1 MNPDLVGTYSVT
13 YNVSDAAGNAAAEV
27 SRTVNVTA
35 DATPPVITLL
45 GDNPVNIEL
54 GSTYTDAGAT
64 AADNIDGDITA
75 NIVTVNPVNPDLVG
89 TYSVTYNVS
98 DAAGNAAAEVSRTVN
113 VTADATPP
121 VITLLGSTPVNIEL
135 GSTYTDAGATAAD
148 NIDGDITANIVTV
161 NPVNPD
167 LVGTYSVTYNVSDA
181 AGNAAA
187 EVSRTVNVTADTTP
201 PVITLLGS
209 TPVNIELGSTYTD
222 AGATAADNIDGDITA
237 NIVTVNP
244 VNPDLVGT
252 YSVTYN
258 VSDAAGNP
266 AAEVSRTV
274 NVTADTTPPVIT
286 LLGSTPV
293 NIELGSTYTDAGATA
308 ADNIDGDI
316 TANIVTVNPVNP
328 DLVGTYSVTY
338 NVSDAAGNAAA
349 EVSRTVNVTA
359 DTTPPVITL
368 LGSSPVNIELGSTYT
383 DAGATAADNIDG
395 DITAN
400 IVTVNPVNPDL
411 VGTYSVTYNV
421 SDAAGNA
428 AAEVSRTVNV
438 TADATPPV
446 ITLLG
451 SSPVNIELGST
462 YTDAGATAADNID
475 GDITANIVTVNPV
488 NPDLVGTYSVTY
500 NVSDAAGNPAAEVSR
515 TVNVTADVHPAGH
528 HLARGQP
535 GQYRTGQHLHR
546 CRRDRRGQYRWGYHR
561 QYRHRQSGEPG
572 PGRHLQRDL

>member
-45 GDNPVNIEL
+45 GANPVNIEV

-64 AADNIDGDITA
+64 AADNIDGDITGS
-75 NIVTVNPVNPDLVG
+75 TVNPVNPDLVG

-98 DAAGNAAAEVSRTVN
+98 DAADNAAAEVTRTVN
-113 VTADATPP
+113 VTADA
-121 VITLLGSTPVNIEL
+121 
-135 GSTYTDAGATAAD
+135 
-148 NIDGDITANIVTV
+148 
-161 NPVNPD
+161 
-167 LVGTYSVTYNVSDA
+167 
-181 AGNAAA
+181 
-187 EVSRTVNVTADTTP
+187 TP

-274 NVTADTTPPVIT
+274 NVTAD
-286 LLGSTPV
+286 
-293 NIELGSTYTDAGATA
+293 A
-308 ADNIDGDI
+308 
-316 TANIVTVNPVNP
+316 
-328 DLVGTYSVTY
+328 
-338 NVSDAAGNAAA
+338 
-349 EVSRTVNVTA
+349 
-359 DTTPPVITL
+359 TPPVITL

-400 IVTVNPVNPDL
+400 IITVNPVNTDLVGTYSVTYNVSDAAGNPAAEVIRTVNVTADTTPPVITLLGANPVNIELGSTYTDAGATAADNIDGDITANIITVNPVNTDLVGTYSVTYNVSDAAGNAAAEVIRTVNVTADTTPPVITLLGSNPVNIELGSTYTDAGATAADNIDGDITANIITVNPVNTDL

-451 SSPVNIELGST
+451 STPVNIELGST

-475 GDITANIVTVNPV
+475 GDITANIITVNPV
-488 NPDLVGTYSVTY
+488 DT
-500 NVSDAAGNPAAEVSR
+500 E
-515 TVNVTADVHPAGH
+515 
-528 HLARGQP
+528 
-535 GQYRTGQHLHR
+535 
-546 CRRDRRGQYRWGYHR
+546 
-561 QYRHRQSGEPG
+561 